1 MAKFFKNLTITL
13 LLVAVGFSVGCSTM
27 KKAGKA
33 TVDGAKATGK
43 FLGVNKLGKYIA
55 RKNVRAFERQYLS
68 ADGMEFIGNALEEES
83 VQHMLNAREGSVG
96 GFGGAGGG
104 CGCN

>member
-1 MAKFFKNLTITL
+1 MKIAAL
-13 LLVAVGFSVGCSTM
+13 LMLLFLSGC
-27 KKAGKA
+27 GL
-33 TVDGAKATGK
+33 
-43 FLGVNKLGKYIA
+43 FQ
-55 RKNVRAFERQYLS
+55 KNVEVYDRQLLS
-68 ADGMEFIGNALEEES
+68 KTQMNFIPNPVLESS